1 MQNLIDWYIVYIC
14 FILCSTNYKLA
25 GKCWIS
31 QDISII
37 VMIDQAHSYLTLY
50 TWGLVARSDNIKLTF
65 VSIRKSVQ

>member
-1 MQNLIDWYIVYIC
+1 MQKLIDWYIVYIC

-37 VMIDQAHSYLTLY
+37 VMIDQAHSYLTLIIDTY
-50 TWGLVARSDNIKLTF
+50 LHVLISYHPHYQYI
-65 VSIRKSVQ
+65 SSS